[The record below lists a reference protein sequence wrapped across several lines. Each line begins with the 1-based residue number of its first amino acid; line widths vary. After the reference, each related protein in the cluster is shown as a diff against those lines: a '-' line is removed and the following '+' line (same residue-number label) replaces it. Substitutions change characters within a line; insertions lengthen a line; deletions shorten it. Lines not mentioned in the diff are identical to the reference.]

1 MSAEWYYSRNGKSV
15 AGPCSAAYLKKLA
28 ATGNLTPD
36 DMVGKNRKVR
46 LVKAASVKGLFP
58 SPTA

>member
-1 MSAEWYYSRNGKSV
+1 MSAEWYYSRNGGHV
-15 AGPCSAAYLKKLA
+15 AGPCSATDLKKLA
-28 ATGNLTPD
+28 ATGHLNPD

-58 SPTA
+58 SPSA